1 MVISQ
6 SVSKNGL
13 HCPIMAVSR
22 GATIDPVDGMGYP
35 SFKFQGPESMIWNSV
50 AHSVY
55 RLFAINKQFYSQ
67 LLNIFCRIEVDQQ
80 TLQDAVTSGTAA
92 NTVQNTV
99 LKKCPKRSMR
109 SKTRGWQP
117 QNRYSRKVGNQAIL
131 VLNIIYTYLYH
142 PGSCSILF
150 GDPYKLRMCQ
160 NHPKPEGIAL
170 RKTMKVRK
178 RISECLQVMD
188 RLDLGIECRDITR
201 FIMRI

>member
-1 MVISQ
+1 MEFGRPFCIPYQ
-6 SVSKNGL
+6 
-13 HCPIMAVSR
+13 M
-22 GATIDPVDGMGYP
+22 
-35 SFKFQGPESMIWNSV
+35 
-50 AHSVY
+50 
-55 RLFAINKQFYSQ
+55 LFGVFCHQQTVLYSQ
-67 LLNIFCRIEVDQQ
+67 LLNI
-80 TLQDAVTSGTAA
+80 LTAA
-92 NTVQNTV
+92 NPVQNTV

-131 VLNIIYTYLYH
+131 VLNIICTYLYH

-188 RLDLGIECRDITR
+188 RLDLGIECRDIFR
-201 FIMRI
+201 DS